1 MIKYI
6 ISIFLPRNTYSIRQ
20 RMIALHARIIFNKA
34 LRHRWKHIQSQKMLE
49 HLVTRARWGVSYSV
63 FDGEELLE
71 SSIKSIRKHVDYIN
85 VVYQKSSWY
94 GNPADPKLPELLKKL
109 KSRGLI
115 DELIEYIPDHKLN
128 AGKQEVLKRN
138 IGLKYA
144 KRFGCDYFM
153 CMDTDEF
160 YVADEMRKAKKF
172 IIENGITHSFCPV
185 FAYRSPT
192 QRYLRLGGCYV
203 QFLSRVT
210 LLSRLKR
217 NKHNITLV
225 DPTRHLNHVFGAKY
239 YVVPGLEMH
248 HMICYRKDIIKKM
261 KNSSFVPINN
271 MTQIE
276 FEKSKGPFVNV
287 ADMFNIPKLNG
298 TK

>member
-1 MIKYI
+1 MADSVEAVIAAM
-6 ISIFLPRNTYSIRQ
+6 FLDGG
-20 RMIALHARIIFNKA
+20 
-34 LRHRWKHIQSQKMLE
+34 LE
-49 HLVTRARWGVSYSV
+49 
-63 FDGEELLE
+63 
-71 SSIKSIRKHVDYIN
+71 
-85 VVYQKSSWY
+85 
-94 GNPADPKLPELLKKL
+94 P
-109 KSRGLI
+109 
-115 DELIEYIPDHKLN
+115 
-128 AGKQEVLKRN
+128 
-138 IGLKYA
+138 
-144 KRFGCDYFM
+144 
-153 CMDTDEF
+153 
-160 YVADEMRKAKKF
+160 AKKF

-287 ADMFNIPKLNG
+287 TDMFNIPKLNG

>member
-1 MIKYI
+1 MIRYLT
-6 ISIFLPRNTYSIRQ
+6 SLFFPRNTYSIRK
-20 RMIALHARIIFNKA
+20 RMIALHARIISNKT
-34 LRHRWKHIQSQKMLE
+34 LRHRWKYIQNQKMLE
-49 HLVTRARWGVSYSV
+49 YLVTRARWGVSYSV

-128 AGKQEVLKRN
+128 AGKQEILKRN

-160 YVADEMRKAKKF
+160 YVADEMQKAKQT
-172 IIENGITHSFCPV
+172 IIKNSITHSFCPV

-192 QRYLRLGGCYV
+192 QRYLRLGGGCV
-203 QFLSRVT
+203 QFLSRIT
-210 LLSRLKR
+210 PLSKLKR

-225 DPTRHLNHVFGAKY
+225 DPTRHLNHIFGAKY
-239 YVVPGLEMH
+239 YVIPGFCMH
-248 HMICYRKDIIKKM
+248 HMTLYRKDIIKKIR
-261 KNSSFVPINN
+261 NSSFSRVNN
-271 MTQIE
+271 MSQAD
-276 FEKSKGPFVNV
+276 FESGCGETVDVP
-287 ADMFNIPKLNG
+287 DMFNIPKL
-298 TK
+298 KRK